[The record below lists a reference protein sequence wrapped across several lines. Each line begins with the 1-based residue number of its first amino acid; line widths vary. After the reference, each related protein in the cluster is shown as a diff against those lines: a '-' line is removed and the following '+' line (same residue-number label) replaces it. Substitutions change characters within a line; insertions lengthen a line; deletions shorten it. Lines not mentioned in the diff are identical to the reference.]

1 MAPPPSPALTLLLAL
16 LCATPGLG
24 VLGGRCGAPPS
35 AWCQS
40 WETALRCG
48 ALGHCARAVWAPP
61 GTDICADCQQ
71 IITLLIHMA
80 NESATKVAV
89 EGFLRRECAAL
100 PVPTMVPPCQNL
112 VHEYFSLLL
121 TDLEGH
127 LKPSAV
133 CARLDLCPGKSGGGP
148 AVLPLGT
155 LSARLQVAA
164 REALPMPLPLCWLC
178 RTFLARAEAA
188 VPKEGVAAAAAG
200 LCRVLPAVVA
210 GACQC
215 LAQRYAVLALEA
227 VLGRLGPHLLC
238 HLLLACRSEDGYG
251 LLSPPGRPLDDT
263 AAPPAACASGEEL
276 APGHPLPVLSPNP
289 GPCILGPSYW
299 CSSPEAARR
308 CQVSWGQGGGQ
319 RGQGRGGDRPGARL
333 APSSPRSVLPQAL
346 QHCREHVWA

>member
-1 MAPPPSPALTLLLAL
+1 MAPPPSPSPALALLLAL

-24 VLGGRCGAPPS
+24 VPGGRCGVPPA

-48 ALGHCARAVWAPP
+48 ALGHCARHAWAPP
-61 GTDICADCQQ
+61 ATDMCADCQQ
-71 IITLLIHMA
+71 IVTLLTRMA
-80 NESATKVAV
+80 NESATKAAV

-121 TDLEGH
+121 TDLEEH
-127 LKPSAV
+127 LKPSAI
-133 CARLDLCPGKSGGGP
+133 CARLELCPEQPGGAP
-148 AVLPLGT
+148 AVPPLRA

-164 REALPMPLPLCWLC
+164 GEALPVPLPLCWLC

-188 VPKEGVAAAAAG
+188 VPKEAVATAAAG

-215 LAQRYAVLALEA
+215 LAQRYAVLAVEG
-227 VLGRLGPHLLC
+227 VLGRLAPRLLC
-238 HLLLACRSEDGYG
+238 HLLLSCRPEDGYAS
-251 LLSPPGRPLDDT
+251 LSPPGRPLG
-263 AAPPAACASGEEL
+263 AATGPPAGCAGTED
-276 APGHPLPVLSPNP
+276 LPALSPNP
-289 GPCILGPSYW
+289 GPCALGPTYW

-308 CQVSWGQGGGQ
+308 CQ
-319 RGQGRGGDRPGARL
+319 
-333 APSSPRSVLPQAL
+333 AL
-346 QHCREHVWA
+346 QHCQEHVWA

>member
-24 VLGGRCGAPPS
+24 VPGGRCGAPPS

-40 WETALRCG
+40 WEMALRCG

-155 LSARLQVAA
+155 LSARLQVGD
-164 REALPMPLPLCWLC
+164 ALPMPLPLCWLC

-251 LLSPPGRPLDDT
+251 LLSPPGRPLEDT
-263 AAPPAACASGEEL
+263 VAPPAACASGEEL

-308 CQVSWGQGGGQ
+308 CQ
-319 RGQGRGGDRPGARL
+319 
-333 APSSPRSVLPQAL
+333 AL